1 VASQAPPSEWCTFQ
15 SRARRGHWNHHE
27 DADYYSQ
34 PGALSRLMNPAAQR
48 VLFSNTAAAVGGAPR
63 EIQTVVHLVG
73 GLYIASV
80 PSSASALVTLTAE
93 P

>member
-1 VASQAPPSEWCTFQ
+1 
-15 SRARRGHWNHHE
+15 
-27 DADYYSQ
+27 
-34 PGALSRLMNPAAQR
+34 MNPAAQR

-73 GLYIASV
+73 GLYIARV